1 MNFTGYKCIKGNMV
15 VEITERKSRF
25 IASAGRVQTEEE
37 ARDFIECIKSDYR
50 EASHH
55 VYAYVLAGNVP
66 AARYSDDGE
75 PHGTAGLP
83 VLDVIRGRGLTGTII
98 VVTRYFGGTL
108 LGTGGLARAYSGS
121 AALCIEKAGTAE
133 YIPGRIVK
141 IEAEYHDL
149 GKIQNFLNK
158 KRVSV
163 IDEDYG
169 GRVIITALVPE
180 DGLMGFIDNIKD
192 LTNAAADIIPG
203 EEKYIEKED

>member
-1 MNFTGYKCIKGNMV
+1 MV
-15 VEITERKSRF
+15 VETTEKKSRF
-25 IASAGRVQTEEE
+25 IASAGKVRTEEE
-37 ARDFIECIKSDYR
+37 ARAFIERVKSDYK

-55 VYAYVLAGNVP
+55 VYAYVLTGNVP

-83 VLDVIRGRGLTGTII
+83 VLDAIRGRGLTGTIV

-108 LGTGGLARAYSGS
+108 LGTGGLARAYSSS
-121 AALCIEKAGTAE
+121 AALCIDKAGTTE
-133 YIPGRIVK
+133 YIPGRTVR

-149 GKIQNFLNK
+149 GRIQNFLTKN
-158 KRVSV
+158 RVSV
-163 IDEDYG
+163 VDEDYG

-180 DGLMGFIDNIKD
+180 ERLMGFIDNIKD

-203 EEKYIEKED
+203 EEKYIEAED